1 MIWITLESNMS
12 ADQIEKYSGV
22 LLDYIEKTF
31 GKLIYNLEN
40 TYNVPNLTKNMRNSE
55 EVSKASN
62 AYCFHLLC

>member
-1 MIWITLESNMS
+1 MS

-31 GKLIYNLEN
+31 GKLIQNLEN

-55 EVSKASN
+55 EVSKAKQIMHIAST
-62 AYCFHLLC
+62 C